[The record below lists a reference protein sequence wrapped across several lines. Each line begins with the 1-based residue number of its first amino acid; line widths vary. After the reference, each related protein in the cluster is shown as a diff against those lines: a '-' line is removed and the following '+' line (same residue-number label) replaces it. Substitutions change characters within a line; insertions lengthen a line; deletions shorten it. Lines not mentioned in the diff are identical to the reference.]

1 MIAVYPGSFDPVTC
15 GHLDIIER
23 SCKLFDTVYVAVL
36 QNSSKSPLFSVEERK
51 ELLQRV
57 TSHLDNVIIA
67 DFNGL
72 LVDFAKG
79 VGAKIIV
86 KGLRAVSDFEYE
98 FQMALINHKLES
110 EIETMFLMT
119 SAQNQ
124 YLSSSI
130 VKDVAK
136 YGSNLSGL
144 VPESIMQDIY
154 DKVKK

>member
-23 SCKLFDTVYVAVL
+23 SSRLFDTVYVAVL
-36 QNSSKSPLFSVEERK
+36 QNSSKTPLFSVEERK
-51 ELLQRV
+51 ELIKRV
-57 TSHLDNVIIA
+57 TSHLDDVIIA

-72 LVDFAKG
+72 LVEFAKN
-79 VGAKIIV
+79 VGAKVIV

-98 FQMALINHKLES
+98 FQMALINRKLEG

-136 YGSNLSGL
+136 YGSSLSGL
-144 VPESIMQDIY
+144 VPSEIMQDIY
-154 DKVKK
+154 DKLKK